1 MFEENISISKQPK
14 VSAGSSPSLEKNIL
28 ATLAYYDAMDYPMT
42 SFEVWR
48 YLTKLNNETLNL
60 TNSKR
65 NKRSEEENI
74 SLLDIINALE
84 GEKLKK
90 FIEEY
95 RGFYFLKGRKNL
107 VEQRLERSKIAES
120 KFKILLRCAS
130 WLRFVP
136 YVRMIAVTGRLA
148 MKNTESESDLDILV
162 ALEGGKIFTGRT
174 LVTLATHLL
183 GRRRY
188 GKKIANR
195 ICLNY
200 FITEK
205 SLEINLKDAFSA
217 SEYSF
222 AFPLFGFEVFQKFQ
236 KENSW
241 IKNYKP
247 NYRADDI
254 ANLKLLPD
262 TRAAKFF
269 RGVGE
274 KIFSFDFIEQ
284 QLKRWQTR
292 RIANDPRTQK
302 AGSMIIAND
311 DMLVFLPEPQ
321 SPEVFEKFKER
332 LEILTNNNPA
342 EILPRLRK
350 AHTNKRNKIV

>member
-1 MFEENISISKQPK
+1 METEEKKEILEKREVGVGASIE
-14 VSAGSSPSLEKNIL
+14 LEKNIL
-28 ATLAYYDAMDYPMT
+28 ATLAYYDVLDYPMT
-42 SFEVWR
+42 SFEIHK
-48 YLTKLNNETLNL
+48 YF
-60 TNSKR
+60 TNFNQQSATG
-65 NKRSEEENI
+65 
-74 SLLDIINALE
+74 SLQPDLLEIINALE

-95 RGFYFLKGRKNL
+95 RGFYFLRGRKDL

-120 KFKILLRCAS
+120 KFKILLKIVR

-148 MKNTESESDLDILV
+148 MKNTESGSDLDILV
-162 ALEGGKIFTGRT
+162 VLASGKIFTGRT
-174 LVTLATHLL
+174 LVTLAAHLL

-188 GKKIANR
+188 GEKITNR

-222 AFPLFGFEVFQKFQ
+222 IFPLFGFAVFQKFQ
-236 KENSW
+236 EENSW
-241 IKNYKP
+241 IKKYKP

-254 ANLKLLPD
+254 PNLKLLPD
-262 TRAAKFF
+262 TRSAKFF
-269 RGVGE
+269 RQIGE
-274 KIFSFDFIEQ
+274 KIFSFDFIEDW
-284 QLKRWQTR
+284 LKRWQTQ
-292 RIANDPRTQK
+292 RIANDPRTKK

-332 LEILTNNNPA
+332 LESLT
-342 EILPRLRK
+342 EK
-350 AHTNKRNKIV
+350 